1 MVEVFREGRRDAFP
15 SFVRRFSGE
24 GCGRIVRG
32 WRGRNGP
39 HQRCWTGIV
48 FDDNFVANAHMIQTR

>member
-1 MVEVFREGRRDAFP
+1 MVEVIRPVGGDALP
-15 SFVRRFSGE
+15 SFVPSLLGDGKE
-24 GCGRIVRG
+24 NNVKG

-39 HQRCWTGIV
+39 PQRCRIGIV